1 MKDEI
6 NKEKLIHKMESK
18 NIKVVSIDKE
28 NKTYTCEDG
37 MEYPLVDGCEDF
49 TIEQLQYF
57 IDHAKAATLGML
69 KIIEEEQ

>member
-1 MKDEI
+1 MKGEI

-57 IDHAKAATLGML
+57 IDHAKVATLDML
-69 KIIEEEQ
+69 KTIEEEQ

>member
-37 MEYPLVDGCEDF
+37 IEYPLMDGCEDF

-69 KIIEEEQ
+69 KTIEEEQ

>member
-1 MKDEI
+1 MKSEI

-37 MEYPLVDGCEDF
+37 MEYPLVDDCEDF

-69 KIIEEEQ
+69 KTIEEQQ